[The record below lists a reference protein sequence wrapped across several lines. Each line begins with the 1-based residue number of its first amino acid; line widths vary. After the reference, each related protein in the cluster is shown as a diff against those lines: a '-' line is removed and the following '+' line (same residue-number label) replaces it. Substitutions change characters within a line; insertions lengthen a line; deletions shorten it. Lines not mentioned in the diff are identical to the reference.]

1 MQQKRPN
8 PNNQAPNERLALNLE
23 YSFSWGVDLK
33 NRVIRIT
40 EDIDQDLFSFID
52 SALTTLEGINRKGIT
67 IKISSYGGE
76 VHSALSIVARIQEST
91 CRIHTKGY
99 GTIMSAA
106 TAILASGDKRSMS
119 RLAQFMHHESQ
130 IYVEGGL
137 DEAKNELRQHEK
149 EEILW
154 NRLMFELTGV
164 PETYWA
170 TRGIGKNYYCDADKC
185 LELNIVDETF

>member
-1 MQQKRPN
+1 MDQKRTN
-8 PNNQAPNERLALNLE
+8 TNNINERLALNLE
-23 YSFSWGVDLK
+23 YAFNWGVDIK

-52 SALTTLEGINRKGIT
+52 GALTTLESISRKGIT

-106 TAILASGDKRSMS
+106 TAILASGDKRSIS
-119 RLAQFMHHESQ
+119 RLASFMHHESQ
-130 IYVEGGL
+130 VIVEGGL
-137 DEAKNELRQHEK
+137 DEVKNELRQHDT

-164 PETYWA
+164 PESYWA
-170 TRGIGKNYYCDADKC
+170 SRGVGKNFYCDADKC
-185 LELNIVDETF
+185 LELNIVDDIF

>member
-1 MQQKRPN
+1 MENKRP
-8 PNNQAPNERLALNLE
+8 ATTLINERLALNLE
-23 YSFSWGVDLK
+23 YAFNWGVDIK

-52 SALTTLEGINRKGIT
+52 SALTTLENINRKGIT

-76 VHSALSIVARIQEST
+76 VHSALSIVARIEESK
-91 CRIHTKGY
+91 CQIHTRGY

-119 RLAQFMHHESQ
+119 RLASFMHHESQ
-130 IYVEGGL
+130 VIVEGGL
-137 DEAKNELRQHEK
+137 DEVKNELRQHDT

-164 PETYWA
+164 PENYWSS
-170 TRGIGKNYYCDADKC
+170 RGIGKNFYCDANKC
-185 LELNIVDETF
+185 LELNIVDEVF